1 MVVLLVG
8 LVAGFRLPLPSTCPM
23 ELASMPEHFVEDPM
37 EVLLFASHI
46 PKGFDSVNLLIF
58 QTYGAYVCQSLCVT
72 LDACPGASVLNIV
85 A

>member
-37 EVLLFASHI
+37 EPFTGNGKQHGIAV
-46 PKGFDSVNLLIF
+46 
-58 QTYGAYVCQSLCVT
+58 
-72 LDACPGASVLNIV
+72 
-85 A
+85 